1 MNCDV
6 KQHILQ
12 ESAQLMFSYG
22 IKTMTMDE
30 LAKRIGVSKRTIY
43 EQFEDK
49 DALLTAVLRHYK
61 QEQRKRLNKNLKESP
76 TVIHLFSQFLSHLE
90 SATFLRIVQLR
101 DEIKRYHPAVYQK
114 EFCNSQNKE
123 FGELKNLFQL
133 GIEQGVFRQNLNVD
147 IAATLYQASMQHLFD
162 NENKVLQRYSLEK
175 MFEAYLHIF
184 VRGCCTSKGLQI
196 VDKIHKSKIKNS
208 I

>member
-6 KQHILQ
+6 KQHILS
-12 ESAQLMFSYG
+12 ETAQLLFSYG
-22 IKTMTMDE
+22 IKAMTMDE

-61 QEQRKRLNKNLKESP
+61 QEQRKRLNKSLEGSS
-76 TVIHLFSQFLSHLE
+76 TVIHLFSQFLNHLE
-90 SATFLRIVQLR
+90 SATFSKIIQLR
-101 DEIKRYHPAVYQK
+101 DEIKRYHPAVYQT
-114 EFCNSQNKE
+114 EFCHSQEKE
-123 FGELKNLFQL
+123 FGELKKLFQL
-133 GIEQGVFRQNLNVD
+133 GIKQGVFRKNLHVD

-162 NENKVLQRYSLEK
+162 NENKMQQRYSLEK

-196 VDKIHKSKIKNS
+196 VDRIYKSKIKKS